1 MKDQSNGDIL
11 HFLTAELLSYNVINM
26 CYTIVYQN
34 DFKMDFMQRRFLMT
48 KNDFKDLTKNILL
61 LDGATGS
68 NLMAAGMPRGVCTE
82 TWVLQHKEILQ
93 KLQKAY
99 IDAGSRIIYA
109 PTFGA
114 NRINLKLHHL
124 EDKIKEMNYELVAIA
139 KESANGQ
146 AFIAGDITT
155 TGKMMA
161 PSGDLTYEEAFE
173 VYEEQISFLR
183 DAGVDMIIAET
194 MINIEETLAAV
205 DAASQVCELPI
216 LCTMT
221 VEADGSIFS
230 GGNAVEAA
238 LALESA
244 GASAVGINCSVGP
257 DQLVSVV
264 RNIKEAVSI
273 PVIAKPNAGMPLI
286 DEQGNAVYNMTP
298 AEFAKHLKV
307 LVENGASI
315 IGGCCGTTPE
325 YIKAVAEE
333 LGIYAGH

>member
-1 MKDQSNGDIL
+1 
-11 HFLTAELLSYNVINM
+11 
-26 CYTIVYQN
+26 
-34 DFKMDFMQRRFLMT
+34 MT
-48 KNDFKDLTKNILL
+48 KTEFKDLTKNLLL

-82 TWVLQHKEILQ
+82 TWVLNHKEILQ

-244 GASAVGINCSVGP
+244 GAYAVGINCSVGP

-273 PVIAKPNAGMPLI
+273 PVIAKPNAGMPVI
-286 DEQGNAVYNMTP
+286 DDKGNAVYSMGA
-298 AEFAKHLKV
+298 AEFAKHMKV

-325 YIKAVAEE
+325 YIKAVAQE
-333 LGIYAGH
+333 LGI